1 MNQAVRKQQ
10 HRNDSIASLATE
22 ALREQFDDVK
32 TRMSDIAETAKAY
45 TDEFSVRVEKHPMY
59 AVAGAT
65 LVGFALGALFA
76 RR

>member
-1 MNQAVRKQQ
+1 MPQAVRKQ
-10 HRNDSIASLATE
+10 RNDSLTSVASD

-32 TRMSDIAETAKAY
+32 TRMSDIAEQAKMY
-45 TDEFSVRVEKHPMY
+45 SEEFAVRVEKHPIY

-65 LVGFALGALFA
+65 LVGFALGAIFS

>member
-1 MNQAVRKQQ
+1 MTQAVRK
-10 HRNDSIASLATE
+10 HRNDSITSLASD

-32 TRMSDIAETAKAY
+32 TRMSDIAEQAKMY
-45 TDEFSVRVEKHPMY
+45 TDEFTVRVEKHPIY

-65 LVGFALGALFA
+65 LVGFALGALFS